1 MQARHPD
8 KPQAPSRP
16 LLAGPFDG
24 VVVVGAGT
32 AFPPDAYSNESALRA
47 MAATLWPRE
56 PDPEQIA
63 FVAKGAEDALGVR
76 SRAWAH
82 VPGSPFAHDQELT
95 TIDLGADAAHHAIR
109 DAGLATDAV
118 DLVLASTSTPP
129 RMTSTVSGA
138 IGARLGLRVPCM
150 DVRTGCSGGLF
161 ALATAA
167 MYLGAG
173 CEYVLVVGTETF
185 SKVIPPRSK
194 AAAVAL
200 GDGAGALVLGKATH
214 PGAALRA
221 AFLCTDGRLGHLIS
235 TEGALP
241 PTEDEIARGGYVLAG
256 DADELGA
263 ELPGKYAHAI
273 AGCLERAGM
282 TGRDIDLFVPHQ
294 TSVPLIRGVA
304 ARAGIDEARTFVNVP
319 KHANVGSAGWLVAL
333 AEARAEGRL
342 ARGARALVASVGGG
356 MSWAAAVL
364 VF

>member
-1 MQARHPD
+1 MQPRHPD
-8 KPQAPSRP
+8 QPQAPSRP
-16 LLAGPFDG
+16 FLAGPFDG
-24 VVVVGAGT
+24 VAVLGAGT
-32 AFPPDAYSNESALRA
+32 AFPPDAYSNEEALRA

-56 PDPEQIA
+56 PDPEQVA

-82 VPGSPFAHDQELT
+82 VPGKPFAHGQELT
-95 TIDLGADAAHHAIR
+95 TIDLGADAALRAIG
-109 DAGLATDAV
+109 DAGIEAGAI

-138 IGARLGLRVPCM
+138 IGAKLGVRVPCM

-173 CEYVLVVGTETF
+173 CQRVLLVGTETF

-200 GDGAGALVLGKATH
+200 GDGAGAIVLGKASHT
-214 PGAALRA
+214 GASLRSV
-221 AFLCTDGRLGHLIS
+221 FLCTDGGLGHLIS
-235 TEGALP
+235 TDGALP
-241 PTEDEIARGGYVLAG
+241 PTDAEIARGGYVLG
-256 DADELGA
+256 GGADELGA
-263 ELPGKYAHAI
+263 ELPGKYTHAI
-273 AGCLERAGM
+273 AGCLEHAGM
-282 TGRDIDLFVPHQ
+282 SGRDADLFVPHQ

-304 ARAGIDEARTFVNVP
+304 ARAGLDEARTFVNVP